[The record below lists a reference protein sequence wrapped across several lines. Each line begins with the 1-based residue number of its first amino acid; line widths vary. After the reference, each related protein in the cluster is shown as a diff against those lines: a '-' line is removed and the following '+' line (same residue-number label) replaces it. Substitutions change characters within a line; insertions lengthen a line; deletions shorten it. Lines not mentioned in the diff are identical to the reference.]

1 MSSETPSQP
10 RTARPAVT
18 EPNEGDVSFPGLLRP
33 YVLTGGRTRATGEDL
48 DIETIVSTASHIAP
62 SNLNLERERIATLC
76 KEPCSIAELASH
88 LDLPLGVAR
97 FLASEMVTAGIL
109 TKHQL
114 TNNNDN
120 RLIEKLIRGVRA
132 L

>member
-1 MSSETPSQP
+1 M
-10 RTARPAVT
+10 T
-18 EPNEGDVSFPGLLRP
+18 EPNESEDSSPGLLRP

-48 DIETIVSTASHIAP
+48 DIETIVSTASHVAP
-62 SNLNLERERIATLC
+62 SELNLESERIAVLC

-97 FLASEMVTAGIL
+97 FLASEMVTAGTL
-109 TKHQL
+109 TKHEL
-114 TNNNDN
+114 TNNSDN
-120 RLIEKLIRGVRA
+120 ALIEKLIRGVRA